1 MMRAYELL
9 KETLV
14 RRTFIWL
21 THLCC
26 FILYGVFWLLFL
38 PTDMEAGVFLFF
50 WGGLFLP
57 LALSAGIFGDDVA
70 SGRICVLVTRPLR
83 LTELY
88 LWRFL
93 GLSLQGGVHLLV
105 AGGLVLCLD
114 RLMGRGTPNRL
125 GVWIFASWMLFN
137 ACAALATSLSVVVK
151 GAYNALLVL
160 AMVTF
165 VNYLFGALTAY
176 WPEYGMA
183 EAVKYVI
190 RHVAPPFEL
199 LQKLANGDY
208 DKYSL
213 TIGRYGPVK
222 TVACTVH
229 CVILTATYVTLG
241 ILALNKRQF
250 SAQRD

>member
-1 MMRAYELL
+1 MVIFVKY
-9 KETLV
+9 
-14 RRTFIWL
+14 
-21 THLCC
+21 
-26 FILYGVFWLLFL
+26 
-38 PTDMEAGVFLFF
+38 
-50 WGGLFLP
+50 
-57 LALSAGIFGDDVA
+57 LS
-70 SGRICVLVTRPLR
+70 
-83 LTELY
+83 
-88 LWRFL
+88 
-93 GLSLQGGVHLLV
+93 
-105 AGGLVLCLD
+105 
-114 RLMGRGTPNRL
+114 
-125 GVWIFASWMLFN
+125 
-137 ACAALATSLSVVVK
+137 
-151 GAYNALLVL
+151 
-160 AMVTF
+160 
-165 VNYLFGALTAY
+165 GALGAY

-213 TIGRYGPVK
+213 TIGRYGPVR